1 MQFSVEAHD
10 PSPGGYISKV
20 VWDLESIQD
29 KAEASQSQ
37 ADAPVHVY
45 RRPYNSYV
53 AAVTVTSA
61 LGKDTWMA
69 LEPVQTTP
77 AHYPFAPMVVDAH
90 TLAILR
96 PSSLASGIVLR
107 DPHIG
112 GKPVAGATI
121 GTWGSPALSNDNLLW
136 MKQRSGFS
144 VAFKDANDSVSF
156 RLPRSY
162 SALASNA
169 TLSVALKMF
178 VHAAAPSGL
187 PGQPIGTGHS
197 GDAGSGIALN
207 ILAGFTQDWQRYFAV
222 AAGEWDKTG
231 PWLELNSPQNPAHDK
246 STRLL
251 TATNLSRAMPYGS
264 WYQVE
269 FALTPTSSSYYVNG
283 ALVARS
289 CEFAQFFDASKPMN
303 LTFGSFNG
311 PVQSEIRA
319 PLFVARTLNA
329 VGQSRVT
336 LSLRQ
341 ERLRAACGLRQE
353 ERGLKCVQKRRS
365 QVCGR
370 RDDLNS
376 RPGATGSWCTIV
388 PPTATAASSSASST
402 GSASRATSRTTSR
415 TSGLCVALR
424 TLQLKH
430 NPGVQRGRQPD
441 CLPEDSLQGSRREL
455 HARC

>member
-1 MQFSVEAHD
+1 MRVNATYCEVPCHVQFSVEAHD

-169 TLSVALKMF
+169 TLSVALKLF

-222 AAGEWDKTG
+222 AAGKWDKTG

-311 PVQSEIRA
+311 FVDDVMISTVVRA
-319 PLFVARTLNA
+319 PPGAPPCPPRPPPPPAPPPGPHPVPPHPVPPPGSAWHCVHFNSSTTLKCK
-329 VGQSRVT
+329 
-336 LSLRQ
+336 
-341 ERLRAACGLRQE
+341 RAANQTACQRTACKALGANFTQDVDHNRAAPGCGDCWCCARSRSRQVW
-353 ERGLKCVQKRRS
+353 L
-365 QVCGR
+365 
-370 RDDLNS
+370 
-376 RPGATGSWCTIV
+376 
-388 PPTATAASSSASST
+388 TA
-402 GSASRATSRTTSR
+402 
-415 TSGLCVALR
+415 
-424 TLQLKH
+424 K
-430 NPGVQRGRQPD
+430 
-441 CLPEDSLQGSRREL
+441 
-455 HARC
+455 